1 MRRALTLILLGTAL
15 SGCGQ
20 EPATPDAL
28 AQPTP
33 EAHTAPVASEAPGDT
48 PPQPLA
54 VEPIPLVEAP
64 RPQAQPPIRQTRQTV
79 DATDDVRL
87 QATVSSS
94 EATPQV
100 RYAALRRLEE
110 LDSPRAV
117 PAALTLLREPGGDAF
132 LRNNVVAFLARSTDP
147 RAEQAIANLDP
158 RLRRL
163 AETLRQQAQGGR

>member
-1 MRRALTLILLGTAL
+1 MGTVL

-33 EAHTAPVASEAPGDT
+33 EAQTGPVASEARGDT

-54 VEPIPLVEAP
+54 AEPMPLVEAP
-64 RPQAQPPIRQTRQTV
+64 RLQARPIRQTRQTV